1 MQELIKVTVQNDR
14 QLVSARDLHEGLGLK
29 RSLQIG
35 GNKIVKIL
43 KKTWIIRL
51 HLKVTSFKVA
61 MER

>member
-1 MQELIKVTVQNDR
+1 MQELIKVQVHNDQ